1 MSDTPDA
8 SGPDLCV
15 VGHPFAPIG
24 MGAHGRAA
32 IRALEAARVPVR
44 IVDVYGMDRRK
55 DAGLE
60 AEFAPR
66 LTAGLSTKTN
76 LFCIN
81 ADEVEPTLA
90 LMDMA
95 AFDSAYNIIYPAW
108 ELARYPEPWARIL
121 ERFDEVWAP
130 SAFVQT
136 ALAAAV
142 DRPVQHMP
150 LSVEPRLGG
159 FLGRRYFGI
168 PEQAFA
174 ILFSFDFSSY
184 AQRKNPGAVLEV
196 FERLVAR
203 RPQAPLHCVI
213 KFKGGDPQD
222 PVRQA
227 LMARIAALGAG
238 RAQALTREL
247 TDDEMGNLMRGVDAF
262 VSLQRS
268 EGFGFGMAEAMALGR
283 AAVATGYSGNLDF
296 MTPQT
301 SRLVDYSLIP
311 VGPTD
316 YPYPEDQVWADPDLD
331 QAVSILEGLL
341 DDPAELR
348 ALGGRARRHM
358 RTHFSYRAAGLRYAA
373 RLKALRS

>member
-1 MSDTPDA
+1 MSDT
-8 SGPDLCV
+8 PDLCV

-24 MGAHGRAA
+24 MGTHGRVT
-32 IRALEAARVPVR
+32 IRALDAARVPVR
-44 IVDVYGMDRRK
+44 VVDVYGMDRRR

-66 LTAGLSTKTN
+66 LAAGLSPKMN

-81 ADEVEPTLA
+81 ADEVEPTLNR
-90 LMDMA
+90 META
-95 AFDSAYNIIYPAW
+95 AFESAYNIIYPAW

-130 SAFVQT
+130 SAFVRD
-136 ALAAAV
+136 AIAPAV
-142 DRPVQHMP
+142 NRPVLHMP
-150 LSVEPRLGG
+150 LSVEPRLGS

-168 PEQAFA
+168 PEHAFA

-184 AQRKNPGAVLEV
+184 AQRKNPNAVLDA

-203 RPQAPLHCVI
+203 RPETALHCVI
-213 KFKGGDPQD
+213 KFKGGDPED
-222 PVRQA
+222 PTRKA
-227 LMARIAALGAG
+227 LAARIAALGG
-238 RAQALTREL
+238 RAQALTRDL
-247 TDDEMGNLMRGVDAF
+247 TDDEMGNLMRSADAF

-296 MTPQT
+296 MTPET
-301 SRLVDYSLIP
+301 SRLVDYQLIP
-311 VGPTD
+311 VGAEN
-316 YPYPEDQVWADPDLD
+316 YPHPEGQVWADPDIS
-331 QAVSILEGLL
+331 QASGILERLM
-341 DDPAELR
+341 DHPAELR

-358 RTHFSYRAAGLRYAA
+358 RIQFSHRASGLRYAA
-373 RLKALRS
+373 RLSELAARA

>member
-1 MSDTPDA
+1 MSDT
-8 SGPDLCV
+8 PDLCV

-24 MGAHGRAA
+24 MGTHGRAA
-32 IRALEAARVPVR
+32 IRALDAARVPVR
-44 IVDVYGMDRRK
+44 VVDVYGMDRRR

-66 LTAGLSTKTN
+66 LAAGLSPRMN

-81 ADEVEPTLA
+81 ADEVEPTLNR
-90 LMDMA
+90 META
-95 AFDSAYNIIYPAW
+95 AFESAYNIIYPAW

-130 SAFVQT
+130 SAFVRD
-136 ALAAAV
+136 AIAPAV

-150 LSVEPRLGG
+150 LSVEPRLGS
-159 FLGRRYFGI
+159 FLGRRYFAI
-168 PEQAFA
+168 PEHAFA

-184 AQRKNPGAVLEV
+184 AQRKNPDAVLDA

-203 RPQAPLHCVI
+203 RPQAALHCVI
-213 KFKGGDPQD
+213 KFKGGDPEH
-222 PVRQA
+222 PTAKA
-227 LMARIAALGAG
+227 LTARIAALGG
-238 RAQALTREL
+238 RAQALTRPL
-247 TDDEMGNLMRGVDAF
+247 TDDEMGNLMRSVDAF

-283 AAVATGYSGNLDF
+283 CAVATGYSGNLDF

-301 SRLVDYSLIP
+301 SRLVDHKLIP
-311 VGPTD
+311 VGPDD
-316 YPYPEDQVWADPDLD
+316 YPYPDGQVWADPDIG
-331 QAVSILEGLL
+331 QACDILERLM

-358 RTHFSYRAAGLRYAA
+358 RTHFSYRAGGLRYAA
-373 RLKALRS
+373 RLAELAARA

>member
-1 MSDTPDA
+1 MTDT
-8 SGPDLCV
+8 PDLCV

-24 MGAHGRAA
+24 MGAHCRVT
-32 IRALEAARVPVR
+32 IRGLDAARVPVR
-44 IVDVYGMDRRK
+44 VVDVYGMDRRR

-66 LTAGLSTKTN
+66 LTAGLSPRMN
-76 LFCIN
+76 LFCVN
-81 ADEVEPTLA
+81 ADEVEPTLNR
-90 LMDMA
+90 META

-130 SAFVQT
+130 SAFVRE
-136 ALAAAV
+136 AIAAAV

-168 PEQAFA
+168 PEHAFA

-184 AQRKNPGAVLEV
+184 AQRKNPEAVLDA

-203 RPQAPLHCVI
+203 RPEAALHCVI
-213 KFKGGDPQD
+213 KFKGGDPEH
-222 PVRQA
+222 PTRKA
-227 LMARIAALGAG
+227 LTARIAALGG
-238 RAQALTREL
+238 RAQALTRDL

-301 SRLVDYSLIP
+301 SRLVDYRLVP
-311 VGPTD
+311 VGADD
-316 YPYPEDQVWADPDLD
+316 YPYPDGQVWAEPDVD
-331 QAVSILEGLL
+331 QAVTILEALL

-358 RTHFSYRAAGLRYAA
+358 RTRFSHRASGLRYAA
-373 RLKALRS
+373 RLAELTTKA